1 MNSIKATIKQ
11 IRLEVRNYGTKSWI
25 DIYYS
30 VDGSDKIYKHT
41 YKSAKN
47 WKSEEVHQFL
57 KSEGAFEKASDRS
70 KTLSYAKTNL
80 EIRFN
85 SARKYINIIK
95 RH

>member
-1 MNSIKATIKQ
+1 MNSINATIKQ

-41 YKSAKN
+41 YSSAKN

-57 KSEGAFEKASDRS
+57 KREGAFEQTSNRS
-70 KTLSYAKTNL
+70 KTLICNTTKV

-95 RH
+95 RP